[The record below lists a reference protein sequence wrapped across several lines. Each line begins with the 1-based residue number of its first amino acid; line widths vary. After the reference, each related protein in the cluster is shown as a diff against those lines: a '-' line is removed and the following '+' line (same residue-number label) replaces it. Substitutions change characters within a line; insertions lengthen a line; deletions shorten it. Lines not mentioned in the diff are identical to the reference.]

1 MALLCLLH
9 ELVDIDAAMRWG
21 DTPAGQL
28 VIPDRKMLAEVNF
41 LMLEPK
47 WLGTNAMPM
56 LARRVGV
63 YITYS

>member
-28 VIPDRKMLAEVNF
+28 VIPDREMLVEVNF